1 MSSAMQPLSGTAA
14 LDPQVA
20 DTQAGDFHS
29 ILFPGAR
36 PWPAR
41 RRPASR
47 T

>member
-36 PWPAR
+36 
-41 RRPASR
+41 RPPLASAPPP
-47 T
+47 